1 MWNPPPPH
9 RTTSHPAPRRPPT
22 HTLLYLAAFPTG
34 SVLAFLVFGPMV
46 DVKSSLMFLG
56 VFQRR
61 AVAYLILLP
70 MLLSMLMGIWW
81 NLNIGW

>member
-1 MWNPPPPH
+1 
-9 RTTSHPAPRRPPT
+9 
-22 HTLLYLAAFPTG
+22 
-34 SVLAFLVFGPMV
+34 MV